1 MLNSFTEAEKAKA
14 IAWWH
19 SHPFRTIKKSAEA
32 SGMTEWLLR
41 NSYPFVHH
49 EHFRT
54 GQAIHCLMLYG
65 YKKNASLQQEYG
77 ISVPTL
83 RKARRFMEVKGWKI
97 PASSDHTTKL
107 SHTPE
112 QVAERQYTPVVASPN
127 EVGGILIEEIARL
140 QRKGGGQ
147 RDDDGKP
154 RHDLI
159 APEMLDGVAA
169 VLACGVKKYGER
181 DWEKGL
187 LWGNT
192 LASTMRHLI
201 AWMQREELD
210 EESGLP
216 HLDHAACNIMFLCAF
231 AHRGIGTDSRGEVVT
246 GAALRDA
253 GIKAVLKR
261 AGKRWKLAVMQE
273 LASIPSGT
281 QLTAE
286 TFRLR
291 CEAKGIRPHHN
302 NAWGGVW
309 HGFVRKGYVQL
320 VTYNSHTR

>member
-19 SHPFRTIKKSAEA
+19 SPPFRTIKKSAKA

-65 YKKNASLQQEYG
+65 YKKNTSLQQEYG

-83 RKARRFMEVKGWKI
+83 RKARQFMEVKGWKI
-97 PASSDHTTKL
+97 PANSDHTAKL
-107 SHTPE
+107 SHTPQPVVE
-112 QVAERQYTPVVASPN
+112 HQDPWFTPLLLTPVVAKP
-127 EVGGILIEEIARL
+127 VEETGAERAKRVLPKYLAAIQAVTDEE
-140 QRKGGGQ
+140 KEGGGQ

-169 VLACGVKKYGER
+169 VLAFGVKKYGER

-231 AHRGIGTDSRGEVVT
+231 AHRGIGTDSRG
-246 GAALRDA
+246 
-253 GIKAVLKR
+253 
-261 AGKRWKLAVMQE
+261 
-273 LASIPSGT
+273 
-281 QLTAE
+281 
-286 TFRLR
+286 
-291 CEAKGIRPHHN
+291 
-302 NAWGGVW
+302 
-309 HGFVRKGYVQL
+309 
-320 VTYNSHTR
+320 